1 MTAYRVVDDHKDLDN
16 IGTVTHD
23 QIDSHVNTSPFVIVS
38 GVVGNIPSS
47 ARLLSGSGISITDG
61 GPGGNLTLTVTGG
74 GSATPAG
81 NDTEIQFND
90 GGAFGSDSNFV
101 FNKTTNTLTV
111 SNLSGSLTRL
121 ADGSSYLIA
130 GQNVTIVTG
139 TNGSVTISSTAS
151 GGGGGSGDPDATYL
165 VLSTTSSLNNERA
178 LSPGVG
184 LSATDGGSGGNYSL
198 FIDDSVVATVSG
210 ATFTGVTKHLAGLS
224 GSLTRLA
231 DGTSYLRAG
240 NNITITSA
248 SNGSITINSTAS
260 GTGAPGGDDTQVQ
273 FNDGGSFGGDANFTF
288 NRTTNTLSV
297 SNLSGSLTRLTDG
310 SPYLIAGSNVTIT
323 SSSNGSVVIS
333 SAASSTTTNFLTSWM
348 EIPAGDVDGV
358 NMIYSLSNVPYPAN
372 SVWFYVNGVLQL
384 QGPTLDYTVTGNE
397 ITMNYSPTGGSN
409 LFVTYAYVDTTVYG
423 SFTKWV
429 DFVTGSA
436 NGSNTAFTLGDAPNP
451 ADSLMLYV
459 NGILQRSGSSH
470 DYTIAGNSITMNYAP
485 SAESALVASYKYTIT
500 QQTSSIN
507 WTEVPSGE
515 ADGANFTFSVA
526 NTPIPS
532 SSLMFFVNGVLQK
545 QGALDDYT
553 VTGNSI
559 FMNYAPNSGSNILAT
574 YPY

>member
-485 SAESALVASYKYTIT
+485 SAESALVASYKYTVT